1 MKKEL
6 QNIFIGIVLC
16 LVGYYLY
23 SVKYVFLNY
32 TGIVFILY
40 RVFVVI
46 VKTSKI
52 LLLLNGEFKNIRD
65 FENKQNLTIPDF
77 ISGVLKFRIKS
88 NKEIGFEIP
97 FFGTFYVMDYNNRT
111 EDKIDN
117 PNYITKEIAHT
128 VKQRLYPL
136 YNFSKVIPFA
146 VDNSY
151 KVLFFESGKD
161 EINIMNLDDSAL
173 KSFKLENKLNFYL
186 DIKNLEFKNDA
197 YYYNGLKK

>member
-1 MKKEL
+1 MKREL
-6 QNIFIGIVLC
+6 QNILIGCVLC
-16 LVGYYLY
+16 LVGYFLY
-23 SVKYVFLNY
+23 SAEYVFLNY
-32 TGIVFILY
+32 TGIIFILY
-40 RVFVVI
+40 GVFVVV

-77 ISGVLKFRIKS
+77 ISAVLKFRIKS

-97 FFGTFYVMDYNNRT
+97 FFGTFYVIDYNNTT
-111 EDKIDN
+111 EDNFDN

-128 VKQRLYPL
+128 LKQRLYPL
-136 YNFSKVIPFA
+136 YNFSNIIPFA
-146 VDNSY
+146 VNNNY

-161 EINIMNLDDSAL
+161 EINIMDLDDSGL
-173 KSFKLENKLNFYL
+173 KPLKLENKLNFYL